1 MITKIWNF
9 APLRG
14 DQPVLNKHKNWLD
27 KRNSLNPYTKW
38 QHKSTK
44 PHHLRRWN
52 HYSHWWNWLSRSQKF
67 LAKLFVTIKAV
78 MVPTALLKG
87 MWKHSISKIHSVDGW
102 QQMDWSNPS
111 LQHNSKPSSLKV
123 KPILS
128 SAESAFKKPKV
139 PSQVVRDNQ
148 GSDGSN
154 SAIEGNVKTF
164 AEGSRRSTLS
174 MASNKPDHY
183 NIFFQLQGEFICIDC
198 WWRSLPIHKHFQTL
212 HCFLNWKSFQRLV
225 GWPGTSGHHQGDMRS
240 PRLGIS
246 NATKPKNPTHNLTNF
261 WQIILG

>member
-1 MITKIWNF
+1 
-9 APLRG
+9 
-14 DQPVLNKHKNWLD
+14 
-27 KRNSLNPYTKW
+27 
-38 QHKSTK
+38 
-44 PHHLRRWN
+44 
-52 HYSHWWNWLSRSQKF
+52 
-67 LAKLFVTIKAV
+67 

-87 MWKHSISKIHSVDGW
+87 MWKRSPKDLEDPLYQWLATNG
-102 QQMDWSNPS
+102 
-111 LQHNSKPSSLKV
+111 QHNSTKPSSSKV

-225 GWPGTSGHHQGDMRS
+225 GWPGTSGHYQGDMRS

-246 NATKPKNPTHNLTNF
+246 NATKHKNPTHHLTNF
-261 WQIILG
+261 RQILLGYHNNKELVETRVN